1 MLHRLDVAGLV
12 VLLRTVLWLL
22 VRLLIRLR
30 VALHVTL
37 RIARYFARHIA
48 LRIPLRFSRGVA
60 LHIARSLALHIG
72 LRLAWHIG
80 LRFARAKCRIADHGL
95 LTLVA
100 IIERFVASAA
110 LDVAVGSSQLRI
122 VLAEL
127 FLRTRDQPIV
137 VLGMLIIV
145 FGRDRIPGGL
155 RIARKLNVFFCNMRR
170 VPPNFDVRTV

>member
-1 MLHRLDVAGLV
+1 MRRRLDVAGLV
-12 VLLRTVLWLL
+12 VLLRAVLWLL
-22 VRLLIRLR
+22 VRLLIGLR

-37 RIARYFARHIA
+37 RIARHIA
-48 LRIPLRFSRGVA
+48 LRVPLSFSRGVA
-60 LHIARSLALHIG
+60 LHVPLHIARRLALQIG

-100 IIERFVASAA
+100 ILERVVPSANLHVAF
-110 LDVAVGSSQLRI
+110 GPSQIRI

-127 FLRTRDQPIV
+127 FLCTRDQPIV

-145 FGRDRIPGGL
+145 FGRDRI
-155 RIARKLNVFFCNMRR
+155 A
-170 VPPNFDVRTV
+170 